1 MEYFFS
7 LPRIEDLTIEQ
18 QAVLYEEE
26 PIALSGGAGTGK
38 SVVSIFKHLNNYN
51 IGKSS
56 ILITYTKSLQKYLF
70 QSIKQK
76 NSEASKRVHSAK
88 GCMVSK
94 NRQFCDGV
102 DEIIVDEAQ
111 DLEYRNLEIL
121 KSFAKNVS
129 YGADFNQIM
138 YIFKDEENLSLE
150 EIKAKR
156 NKEFKNLFPQN
167 EECHLEENF
176 RNTKEII
183 DFTKAVMPTFKI
195 NSDIEKNGKKP
206 RLFIGHNQV
215 NKILEIIEDYKS
227 SKLNI
232 AILLPFTDNV
242 DYFFY
247 NLKDKFDCSYYHN
260 KMNENDFFI
269 NNIHITTFKSSKGLE
284 FDTVIIPDFH
294 NYNYNIENMD
304 TVTENDYYVAFT
316 RAKTNLFLISSK
328 ELDINKNS
336 YEIEEF

>member
-76 NSEASKRVHSAK
+76 NPEASKRVHSAK
-88 GCMVSK
+88 GCMVPK

-102 DEIIVDEAQ
+102 YEIIVDEAQ

-129 YGADFNQIM
+129 YGADFNQKL
-138 YIFKDEENLSLE
+138 YTTDVT
-150 EIKAKR
+150 
-156 NKEFKNLFPQN
+156 KEKIQNLFPNN
-167 EECHLEENF
+167 EEHHLEENF

-183 DFTKAVMPTFKI
+183 NFTKAVMPTFKI

-232 AILLPFTDNV
+232 AILLPFTNDV

-247 NLKDKFDCSYYHN
+247 NLKDKVDCSYYHN
-260 KMNENDFFI
+260 KMNENDFYI
-269 NNIHITTFKSSKGLE
+269 KNIHITTFKSSKGLE

-304 TVTENDYYVAFT
+304 TVTKNDYYVAFT